1 MRTEGGKSAGPKPV
15 SRKGGA
21 GGSKKLTQ
29 RPGTQADQHTMR
41 AGSSQS
47 DAGKGK
53 LQCSARAAALVGM
66 ANASAS
72 HSGNG
77 VQGRREAP
85 KGIRAMFQNIGTP

>member
-53 LQCSARAAALVGM
+53 VHFSSRAAALVSM
-66 ANASAS
+66 ASTSAS
-72 HSGNG
+72 HSGDAG
-77 VQGRREAP
+77 PGRREAP
-85 KGIRAMFQNIGTP
+85 KGIRAMFQKIGVP